1 VDEGYENKR
10 QITNQANNNIIIII
24 TNNICTQSSII

>member
-24 TNNICTQSSII
+24 NNNICTQSSII